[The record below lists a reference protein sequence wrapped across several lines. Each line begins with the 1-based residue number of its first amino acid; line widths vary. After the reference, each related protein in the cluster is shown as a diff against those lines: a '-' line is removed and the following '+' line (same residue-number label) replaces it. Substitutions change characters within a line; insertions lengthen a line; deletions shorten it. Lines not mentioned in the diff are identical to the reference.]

1 MKNLENA
8 KKILKDGNFTCVLC
22 KDGTTYTTTERGVKP
37 LVRWL
42 TEETNLQGFSA
53 ADKVV
58 GKATA
63 YLYCLLGVKSVYAPV
78 ISTAAL
84 EVLRRHGIHTEFD
97 LEADFIW
104 NRRKTGP
111 CPMESAVREISD
123 PREAYAAILQ
133 TLAAIGGDGHGIAF
147 LLQIHLQ
154 QLRDILVVFHDQN
167 RYSHILS
174 SSVFR

>member
-42 TEETNLQGFSA
+42 TEEPNLQGFSA

-63 YLYCLLGVKSVYAPV
+63 YLYCLLDVKAVHSQVM
-78 ISTAAL
+78 SGAAARVL
-84 EVLRRHGIHTEFD
+84 EE
-97 LEADFIW
+97 
-104 NRRKTGP
+104 N
-111 CPMESAVREISD
+111 
-123 PREAYAAILQ
+123 
-133 TLAAIGGDGHGIAF
+133 GIAASQD
-147 LLQIHLQ
+147 LLVENIINRQGTGICPFEEAVWEIHDPKNALTAIRCKMEQ
-154 QLRDILVVFHDQN
+154 M
-167 RYSHILS
+167 HITL
-174 SSVFR
+174 

>member
-1 MKNLENA
+1 MKNLDNA

-63 YLYCLLGVKSVYAPV
+63 YLYCLLGVKAVHSQVM
-78 ISTAAL
+78 SGAAARVL
-84 EVLRRHGIHTEFD
+84 EE
-97 LEADFIW
+97 
-104 NRRKTGP
+104 N
-111 CPMESAVREISD
+111 
-123 PREAYAAILQ
+123 
-133 TLAAIGGDGHGIAF
+133 GIAASQD
-147 LLQIHLQ
+147 LLVENIINRQGTGICPFEEAVWEIHDPKNALTAIRCKMEQ
-154 QLRDILVVFHDQN
+154 M
-167 RYSHILS
+167 HITL
-174 SSVFR
+174 

>member
-63 YLYCLLGVKSVYAPV
+63 YLYCLLGVKAVHSQVM
-78 ISTAAL
+78 SGAAARVL
-84 EVLRRHGIHTEFD
+84 EE
-97 LEADFIW
+97 
-104 NRRKTGP
+104 N
-111 CPMESAVREISD
+111 
-123 PREAYAAILQ
+123 
-133 TLAAIGGDGHGIAF
+133 GIAASQD
-147 LLQIHLQ
+147 LLVENIINRQGTGICPFEEAVWEIHDPKNALTAIRCKMEQ
-154 QLRDILVVFHDQN
+154 M
-167 RYSHILS
+167 HITL
-174 SSVFR
+174 